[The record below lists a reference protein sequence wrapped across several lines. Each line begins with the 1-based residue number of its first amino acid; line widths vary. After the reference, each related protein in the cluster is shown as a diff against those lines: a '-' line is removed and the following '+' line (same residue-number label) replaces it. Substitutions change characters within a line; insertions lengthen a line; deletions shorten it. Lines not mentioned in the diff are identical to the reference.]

1 MESDKLNATMFG
13 VGEEEGQRATEM
25 QKELT
30 TEVKVDP
37 SQLTGMEKMMGVKVK
52 DITELMQ
59 KTNTT
64 R

>member
-1 MESDKLNATMFG
+1 MESAKLNATMFG

-37 SQLTGMEKMMGVKVK
+37 SQLTGMEKMMGVKEK

>member
-1 MESDKLNATMFG
+1 MESAKLNATMFG
-13 VGEEEGQRATEM
+13 VSEEEGQRATEM